1 MDNVLAIFG
10 VLSLALLAVLAGA
23 IVLMAPAS
31 ENAPMA
37 AVPPAPGNSVIPNDP
52 TTSGGT
58 RDDTLALARLTVI
71 SDPTYVFDGMD
82 DTLKFL
88 INDSSD
94 PAIVTAEFTSR
105 HAGYGNRS
113 DMMVADVLTP
123 HKCVITISQGK
134 VQSAVMDDVWDMIA
148 GKELAT

>member
-1 MDNVLAIFG
+1 MDKILTIFG

-23 IVLMAPAS
+23 IVLTAHVPG
-31 ENAPMA
+31 NAPMA
-37 AVPPAPGNSVIPNDP
+37 GVPPAPGNSVTPNDP
-52 TTSGGT
+52 TTSGAQA
-58 RDDTLALARLTVI
+58 DVLALARLTVM

-82 DTLKFL
+82 DTLKFD
-88 INDSSD
+88 IDNSSD
-94 PAIVTAEFTSR
+94 PTIATAEFTCR

-134 VQSAVMDDVWDMIA
+134 VQSAVMDGAWDMLTQKMVA
-148 GKELAT
+148 M

>member
-1 MDNVLAIFG
+1 MDKVLAIFG

-52 TTSGGT
+52 TTTGGA
-58 RDDTLALARLTVI
+58 RNDTLALARLTVM
-71 SDPTYVFDGMD
+71 SDPTYMYDGMD
-82 DTLKFL
+82 DTLKFI

-94 PAIVTAEFTSR
+94 LIIVTTDFTSR

-113 DMMVADVLTP
+113 DMMVADVLTS
-123 HKCVITISQGK
+123 HQCIITISQGK
-134 VQSAVMDDVWDMIA
+134 VQSAVMDGMWDMIA
-148 GKELAT
+148 QKELVA